1 MRQKSVYETRVYS
14 QTPSYNDGQVAD
26 ADNIE
31 RIHQRCCPPV
41 AQFYTFGGDHCGN
54 ASRSC

>member
-1 MRQKSVYETRVYS
+1 MARLLT
-14 QTPSYNDGQVAD
+14 

-31 RIHQRCCPPV
+31 RFHQLYCPPA

-54 ASRSC
+54 ASRSF